1 MKKQSKTFRLL
12 PEVVEK
18 IEGYDR
24 RKYRDET
31 DYVSRTILNAKD
43 GEEERDIVL
52 EKLEEILEI
61 LSADRE
67 KKEKYNDGFL

>member
-12 PEVVEK
+12 PEVIEK

-24 RKYRDET
+24 KKYRDET
-31 DYVSRTILNAKD
+31 DYVSKVILSSKD
-43 GEEERDIVL
+43 DSEKRDIVL